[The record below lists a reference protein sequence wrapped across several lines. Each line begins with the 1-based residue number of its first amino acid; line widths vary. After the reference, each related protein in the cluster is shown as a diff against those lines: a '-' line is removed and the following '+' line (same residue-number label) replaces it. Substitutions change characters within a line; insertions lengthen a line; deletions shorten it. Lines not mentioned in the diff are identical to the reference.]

1 MAESSVS
8 QALAE
13 KELGMDLADVDPQA
27 IAFIVERSKKA
38 GNEAYQRRDY
48 QEAIK
53 LYSQAIA
60 GDDKDKT
67 LYSNRSAAYLSIG
80 RYDDALVDAASCV
93 RVDDAWAKGYFRLGN
108 AYLAQQQWA
117 EAAASFTRG
126 IELAPDSKDMQV
138 KLELAK
144 EHRAEEEQAAQLQT
158 KMQRRGIVLKLR
170 EARRS
175 DNREIMLTQWR
186 QSMTGPDWEAE
197 DYEWRPTFLPG
208 MRLRPIDKEVF
219 ESDPKR
225 KMIVGYAAA
234 LAELDEP
241 KRALGTLVDTARVNA
256 FTEAVTRVVSEQ
268 RAALGVAPHAFCLSA
283 GGGLLPLCIA
293 RAGARRVTAVE
304 GSRHLYRMSKQVL
317 EANRHAEYTSNINLV
332 DRQLYGCTIRAPG
345 SEAAEAGRATADE
358 KEGGVVEELGDLL
371 VLDTFTHTLLGKRAL
386 AQVAIPPSQ
395 PLHRML
401 STAPRLHQ
409 RGAHFAALAR
419 YHQFRDGA
427 TRPRIARRL
436 RSLQSRP
443 RGAPKPPAGL
453 WGAQPGA
460 RNECILT
467 SGAGRAY
474 LELALRSIAPGL

>member
-1 MAESSVS
+1 MSKQVLEANRHAEYTSNINLVDRQLYGCTIRAPGSEAAEAGRATADEKEGGVVEELGDLLVLDTFTHTLLGKRALAQPGARNECILTS
-8 QALAE
+8 GAGRAYLELALRALAE

-144 EHRAEEEQAAQLQT
+144 EHRAEEEQREHRAEEEQAAQLQT

-293 RAGARRVTAVE
+293 RA
-304 GSRHLYRMSKQVL
+304 
-317 EANRHAEYTSNINLV
+317 
-332 DRQLYGCTIRAPG
+332 
-345 SEAAEAGRATADE
+345 
-358 KEGGVVEELGDLL
+358 
-371 VLDTFTHTLLGKRAL
+371 
-386 AQVAIPPSQ
+386 
-395 PLHRML
+395 
-401 STAPRLHQ
+401 
-409 RGAHFAALAR
+409 
-419 YHQFRDGA
+419 
-427 TRPRIARRL
+427 
-436 RSLQSRP
+436 
-443 RGAPKPPAGL
+443 
-453 WGAQPGA
+453 
-460 RNECILT
+460 
-467 SGAGRAY
+467 
-474 LELALRSIAPGL
+474 